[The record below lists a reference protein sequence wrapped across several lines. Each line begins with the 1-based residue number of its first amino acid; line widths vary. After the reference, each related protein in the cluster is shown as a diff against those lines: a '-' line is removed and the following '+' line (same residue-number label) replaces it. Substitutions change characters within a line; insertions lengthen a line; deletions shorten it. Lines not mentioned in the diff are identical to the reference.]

1 VFGSHSFAKRFV
13 KDIGSGREAA
23 LLKEPLLEPVL
34 EEPEPSQTG
43 SKCWVVDPPLPG
55 KVVWRFLRRCNDRS
69 RGEFGVVVDL
79 EIYEVLEA
87 LGLIWA
93 IVWLFFDCNLAH
105 LMAYK
110 YLYW

>member
-1 VFGSHSFAKRFV
+1 MSWTSEFCLG
-13 KDIGSGREAA
+13 
-23 LLKEPLLEPVL
+23 
-34 EEPEPSQTG
+34 
-43 SKCWVVDPPLPG
+43 G
-55 KVVWRFLRRCNDRS
+55 KCNDRS

-79 EIYEVLEA
+79 EIYVVLEA

-110 YLYW
+110 YLY

>member
-1 VFGSHSFAKRFV
+1 MPSLGDKRV
-13 KDIGSGREAA
+13 
-23 LLKEPLLEPVL
+23 LL
-34 EEPEPSQTG
+34 G
-43 SKCWVVDPPLPG
+43 GG
-55 KVVWRFLRRCNDRS
+55 KCNDRS

-110 YLYW
+110 YLY

>member
-1 VFGSHSFAKRFV
+1 MGTLRWTRVV
-13 KDIGSGREAA
+13 QAA
-23 LLKEPLLEPVL
+23 
-34 EEPEPSQTG
+34 
-43 SKCWVVDPPLPG
+43 
-55 KVVWRFLRRCNDRS
+55 CNDRS

-93 IVWLFFDCNLAH
+93 IVWFFFDCNLAH

-110 YLYW
+110 YLY